1 MAQISIRQLYADA
14 EILFASD
21 LDAIVDD
28 IETFLNSTKI
38 NDDNIQASGITA
50 SDKLVDASVNAAKLA
65 SDSVTTVKILD
76 ANVTREKI
84 VSTERLPIGMIVPY
98 AGSSTPP
105 SGFLLCDGTAVS
117 RTTYADLYSAIGVAF
132 GYGNNST
139 TFNLPDLRGRFLRG
153 VDGSAGVDP
162 DKASRS
168 AMATGGNSGNNVGS
182 IQGSAYTNHS
192 HTITDPG
199 HVHDETVSTTTGGP
213 GSDIGIGGLAG
224 GVGQTTSNT
233 LDVASNTTG
242 ITATNAST
250 TGSTE
255 TRPVNAYV
263 YYMIKY

>member
-38 NDDNIQASGITA
+38 NDDNIQNSGITA
-50 SDKLVDASVNAAKLA
+50 SDKLVDASINAAKLA
-65 SDSVTTVKILD
+65 SDAVTTAKILD
-76 ANVTREKI
+76 ANVTRAKI
-84 VSTERLPIGMIVPY
+84 VSTERLPIGMIIPY

-117 RTTYADLYSAIGVAF
+117 RTTYSDLYSAIGVAF

-153 VDGSAGVDP
+153 VDGSASVDP
-162 DKASRS
+162 DKASRT
-168 AMATGGNSGNNVGS
+168 AMATGGNTGNNVGS
-182 IQGSAYTNHS
+182 IQDSAYKNHS
-192 HTITDPG
+192 HAVTDPG
-199 HVHDETVSTTTGGP
+199 HNHVQKYTASP
-213 GSDIGIGGLAG
+213 GG
-224 GVGQTTSNT
+224 GVGIQGVGHSVSANVDFSTLGANTGVTVDTST
-233 LDVASNTTG
+233 S
-242 ITATNAST
+242 
-250 TGSTE
+250 GSTE
-255 TRPVNAYV
+255 SRPVNAYV